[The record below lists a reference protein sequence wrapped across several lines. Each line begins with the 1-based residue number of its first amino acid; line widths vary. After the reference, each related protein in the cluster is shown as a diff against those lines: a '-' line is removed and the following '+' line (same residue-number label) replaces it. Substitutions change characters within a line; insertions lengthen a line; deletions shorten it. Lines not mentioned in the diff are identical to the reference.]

1 MSLWFLDASVLLAS
15 EDRDDEHHQYA
26 SRLLG
31 RGEPLATL
39 DLAYYEVS
47 NVAVRAWRDLS
58 AAHRLLERMA
68 AVDDDGGIVR
78 ADAVLLAQAA
88 TVADEQ
94 AISVYDA
101 AYVVAARAAG
111 GELISCDARDL
122 VSRGLARFPRDVAV
136 ADVDS

>member
-15 EDRDDEHHQYA
+15 EDRDDHHHQHA
-26 SRLLG
+26 SRLL
-31 RGEPLATL
+31 RSGEPLATL

-68 AVDDDGGIVR
+68 AVEDDGGIVR
-78 ADAVLLAQAA
+78 ANAVLLAQAA
-88 TVADEQ
+88 TLAEEH

-111 GELISCDARDL
+111 GELISCDPRDL
-122 VSRGLARFPRDVAV
+122 VSRGLARFPSDVPV
-136 ADVDS
+136 AEVDA